1 MKPFPFFR
9 ALLLLCPLGLG
20 TSCVHLMP
28 VQREFETA
36 ATYTEE
42 GSLSPGELHATPV
55 EPDFTELKMERSLSP
70 ALLQPPGGP
79 YRVGPG
85 DTLDIEVA
93 ELADTRATTKV
104 MPDGML
110 YYNVAKGINVKDKS
124 VQEISTQLSALLAD
138 DYVSPVVSVNIANAD
153 SQRFWM
159 LGQVETPGTYPLTK
173 PTTVIDAISQGGGLL
188 SNRQGIEVSNP
199 EAADLEK
206 AILIRDGKLIPVD
219 FARLITQGDMSQNVY
234 VHPGDYI
241 FVPSLTVRSL
251 YVLGAVNRPGPV
263 YYEPGTSVLAAV
275 AAAGGPKTGAIVTK
289 ALIVRGG
296 TRQPKVA
303 VVNIKAITTGKEP
316 DLILQGG
323 DIVWVPQSPW
333 TKLEDYAEGVL
344 LTAAQAIAVQE
355 GLGLLGTVG
364 GTGVTISAQN

>member
-1 MKPFPFFR
+1 MKLSSISR
-9 ALLLLCPLGLG
+9 IALLLLPLGMS

-28 VQREFETA
+28 TQREFKTS
-36 ATYTEE
+36 ATFADDAT
-42 GSLSPGELHATPV
+42 LSAGELHATPV
-55 EPDFTELKMERSLSP
+55 EPDFTELKVDRSLSP
-70 ALLQPPGGP
+70 ALLQPLGGP

-93 ELADTRATTKV
+93 ELAATRATTRV

-159 LGQVETPGTYPLTK
+159 LGQVENPGTYPLTK
-173 PTTVIDAISQGGGLL
+173 PTTVIDAISLGGGLL
-188 SNRQGIEVSNP
+188 SNREGIEVTNP

-219 FARLITQGDMSQNVY
+219 FARLITQGDMTQNVY

-296 TRQPKVA
+296 TRHPKVA
-303 VVNIKAITTGKEP
+303 VVNIKGIMTGREP
-316 DLILQGG
+316 DLILEGG

-364 GTGVTISAQN
+364 GTGVTISAQQ